1 MAEHAPHSNGEQY
14 VGAPVRAVELV
25 RYVTGRGQ
33 YVDDLALPGLVHAAF
48 LRSPHAHA
56 NLGAVDA
63 SAARVRPGVLS
74 VLTGAEARER
84 STRLYTPLQVPGYR
98 DCGAYCLAVD
108 KVRFV
113 GEPIAIVA
121 ADSRYAAEDAA
132 ESVAVSY
139 DVLPAIADA
148 ESALAPGAAL
158 LYPDL
163 GENVLIHA
171 TFSGGDPDGAFERAD
186 FVLRETFYTQR
197 QNANP
202 LETRGLVAQYDP
214 RGEQLTVWAST
225 QVPHLMRTA
234 LADFLRLPEHRLR
247 IVAPDVGGG
256 FGTKMLVYPEDVAVC
271 LLAME
276 LGRPV
281 KWIED
286 RREHLLAAC
295 HAREQVHQVEV
306 AASRDGMILGVR
318 DRILSDVGAYST
330 WPTTGAMEAMQTGKL
345 LPGPYRLRHY
355 SWESFAVVTNKGP
368 LGPYRAVSRPVGNF
382 VIETMLERVAREV
395 GADPTVVR
403 RKNLVQPEDF
413 PYDAITNLTYDS
425 GSFVE
430 AYDRAL
436 QNADYA
442 GVRRQQA
449 EWRAQGRYVGIGSAC
464 YTELSAQGSAS
475 FRSRGVTNFTG
486 WESATVRV
494 DPAGKV
500 TVHVGVSSHG
510 QSHETTLA
518 QVAADELGVDLAD
531 VTVLHGDTAAQ
542 PYGMGTF
549 ASRSAVAGG
558 GATIVACRALREKV
572 LGIAAH
578 LLEAPAADLDV
589 RKGEIAVRGTPER
602 SLSLRDVA
610 RVAYFTPFRL
620 PEGTEPGLE
629 MARTYDPPLGT
640 FSNGAQVAVVE
651 VDPETGEVKVLRF
664 VIVEDCGRPINP
676 RVIAGQVHGG
686 ATQGVAAALYEEVR
700 YDEGGQLLTGS
711 FMDYLIPTAAE
722 VPAYEL
728 DTLHTPSP
736 ITMGG
741 FKGMGEG
748 GAISPPAVIASA
760 VRDALQPLDLRLV
773 RLPLT
778 PERVADAIREGQDA
792 ASRRAD
798 AAADARAASAAMDQ
812 ASRHPVA
819 ENPPTA
825 PLDSV

>member
-1 MAEHAPHSNGEQY
+1 
-14 VGAPVRAVELV
+14 
-25 RYVTGRGQ
+25 
-33 YVDDLALPGLVHAAF
+33 
-48 LRSPHAHA
+48 
-56 NLGAVDA
+56 
-63 SAARVRPGVLS
+63 
-74 VLTGAEARER
+74 
-84 STRLYTPLQVPGYR
+84 
-98 DCGAYCLAVD
+98 
-108 KVRFV
+108 
-113 GEPIAIVA
+113 
-121 ADSRYAAEDAA
+121 
-132 ESVAVSY
+132 
-139 DVLPAIADA
+139 
-148 ESALAPGAAL
+148 
-158 LYPDL
+158 
-163 GENVLIHA
+163 
-171 TFSGGDPDGAFERAD
+171 
-186 FVLRETFYTQR
+186 VLRETFYTQR

-214 RGEQLTVWAST
+214 AAEQLTVWAST

-286 RREHLLAAC
+286 RREHLMAAC

-306 AASRDGMILGVR
+306 AASHDGMILGIR

-345 LPGPYRLRHY
+345 LPGPYRIRHY

-368 LGPYRAVSRPVGNF
+368 LGPYRAVSRPSGNF
-382 VIETMLERVAREV
+382 VIETMLERVAREI
-395 GADPTVVR
+395 GADPAVVR

-413 PYDAITNLTYDS
+413 PYEAITNLTYDS

-436 QNADYA
+436 ANVDYA
-442 GVRRQQA
+442 GVRQQQA

-475 FRSRGVTNFTG
+475 FRSRGVSNFTG

-531 VTVLHGDTAAQ
+531 VTILHGDTAAQ

-572 LGIAAH
+572 VAI
-578 LLEAPAADLDV
+578 ADLDV
-589 RKGEIAVRGTPER
+589 RHGEVSVRGTPER
-602 SLSLRDVA
+602 SITLREVA
-610 RVAYFTPFRL
+610 RTAYFTPFRL

-629 MARTYDPPLGT
+629 AARTYDPPLGT
-640 FSNGAQVAVVE
+640 FSNGAQTAVVE
-651 VDPETGEVKVLRF
+651 VDPDTGAVKVLRF
-664 VIVEDCGRPINP
+664 VVVEDCGRPINP

-686 ATQGVAAALYEEVR
+686 VTQGVAAALYEEVR

-722 VPAYEL
+722 APAYEL

-748 GAISPPAVIASA
+748 GAISPPAAIASA
-760 VRDALQPLDLRLV
+760 VRDALRPLDLRLV

-778 PERVADAIREGQDA
+778 PERVLEAIAAARDA
-792 ASRRAD
+792 ASQRAE
-798 AAADARAASAAMDQ
+798 AAADAREAGAAMEH
-812 ASRHPVA
+812 ASSHPA
-819 ENPPTA
+819 AQDPPTA